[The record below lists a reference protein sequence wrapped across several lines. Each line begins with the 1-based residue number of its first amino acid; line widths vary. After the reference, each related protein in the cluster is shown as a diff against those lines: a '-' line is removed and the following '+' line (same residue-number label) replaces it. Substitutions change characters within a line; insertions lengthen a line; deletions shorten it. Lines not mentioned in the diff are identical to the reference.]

1 MQIFPNGS
9 VHLSSYRYK
18 KASNVNG
25 FPCLVFIDI
34 DGMLNSDDSSG
45 EIDPE
50 MVQHLEHILNAT
62 NAGIV
67 LSTGWRQYEA
77 KKQELAEAIP
87 GFNQRYVGD
96 IPDLGAERSFWN
108 EDGLVNRW
116 DEIEAWL
123 GENNYQG
130 PYAVL
135 DDRTDM
141 IREHPSFFHTVT
153 KGRKGLTPEIAKRV
167 VNHLQSPTN
176 KV

>member
-18 KASNVNG
+18 KASNINR
-25 FPCLVFIDI
+25 FPCLVFIDL
-34 DGMLNSDDSSG
+34 DGMLNADDASG

-50 MVQHLEHILNAT
+50 MVPHLQHILEKT

-67 LSTGWRQYEA
+67 LSTGWRADWQ
-77 KKQELAEAIP
+77 KKQEIAAAIP
-87 GFNQRYVGD
+87 GFEQRYVGD

-108 EDGLVNRW
+108 EDGRVNRW

-123 GENNYQG
+123 EENGYEG

-135 DDRTDM
+135 DDRNDM
-141 IREHPSFFHTVT
+141 LREHPSFFHTVT
-153 KGRKGLTPEIAKRV
+153 KGRKGLTPEIARRV
-167 VNHLQSPTN
+167 VKHLQSTPN